1 MLSENV
7 EAASVA
13 ASEAGSLPPVP
24 LTKTRLEAAFTG
36 RLEACL
42 HIFGQAPRQRGSAV
56 KIFAVFA
63 FLCGKSFRRF
73 FGGGQKRR

>member
-1 MLSENV
+1 MGV
-7 EAASVA
+7 
-13 ASEAGSLPPVP
+13 LPA
-24 LTKTRLEAAFTG
+24 KM

-42 HIFGQAPRQRGSAV
+42 HILHRRRGGVDQRGSAV

-63 FLCGKSFRRF
+63 FLCGKSFHRF